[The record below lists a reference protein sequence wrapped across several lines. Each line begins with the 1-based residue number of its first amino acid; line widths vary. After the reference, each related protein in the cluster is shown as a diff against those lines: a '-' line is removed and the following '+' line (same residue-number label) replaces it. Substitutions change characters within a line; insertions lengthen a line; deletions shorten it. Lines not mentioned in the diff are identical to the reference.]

1 MSAVI
6 EHQPQR
12 ASLVQK
18 IATRYSVDPQKM
30 LQTLKSTAFKADVE
44 VSNEQMMAL
53 LIVADQYELNPFT
66 KEIYAFPDKK
76 GIVPV
81 VGVDGWLRIINSHPQ
96 YDGVEYVDG
105 PDDKNGLPAWVECV
119 IYRKDRSHATRAREY
134 MAECKRGTGPWQS
147 HPRRM
152 LRHKA
157 TIQAARLAF
166 GFVGIYD
173 QDEAQRIVEGDV
185 RVVDN
190 PAIDLINAQIAPAAT
205 VVEPV
210 ETPSASARS
219 RTRPQPVTDAPTE
232 QPVLTY
238 AQVRAQLEA
247 ATTPDALDAA
257 ADLIATVAEA
267 AHRDDLAALYQ
278 SLRGLREGA

>member
-6 EHQPQR
+6 EHQPKQT
-12 ASLVQK
+12 SLLAKVAAK
-18 IATRYSVDPQKM
+18 YAIEPTKM
-30 LQTLKSTAFKADVE
+30 LGTLKSTAFKGD

-53 LIVADQYELNPFT
+53 LIVADQYDLNPWT
-66 KEIYAFPDKK
+66 KEIYAFPDKQN

-105 PDDKNGLPAWVECV
+105 PDDKNGVPTWIECV

-134 MAECKRGTGPWQS
+134 MAECRRDTGPWRS

-157 TIQAARLAF
+157 TIQAARMAF

-190 PAIDLINAQIAPAAT
+190 PAIDAINAQIAPPPAT
-205 VVEPV
+205 VMEPV
-210 ETPSASARS
+210 ETPPASPRG
-219 RTRPQPVTDAPTE
+219 RTRQQPVSDV
-232 QPVLTY
+232 PVMSY
-238 AQVRAQLEA
+238 AEVRAQLEA
-247 ATTPDALDAA
+247 AKTRDALDAA

-267 AHRDDLAALYQ
+267 AHREELAALYQ
-278 SLRGLREGA
+278 SLRGEREGA

>member
-267 AHRDDLAALYQ
+267 AHRDELAALYQ